1 MFENNDDEFGLE
13 REEAPVRHP
22 QYDILKKHIE
32 RSVQD
37 MFLSTL
43 RNQPIELIFI
53 FENENQ
59 IDGFSDRVLKYWEG
73 LEKYEICSEVIEL
86 SKQLKEKWKN
96 RDGLEKTEG
105 FVRIQDIFRSTFKA

>member
-1 MFENNDDEFGLE
+1 MFDDNEDEFRLE
-13 REEAPVRHP
+13 KSEDVRHP

-37 MFLSTL
+37 MFLITL

-59 IDGFSDRVLKYWEG
+59 IDSFSNRVLKYWED

-86 SKQLKEKWKN
+86 SKQLKEKWGN
-96 RDGLEKTEG
+96 RDNLEKTEG
-105 FVRIQDIFRSTFKA
+105 SIRIRNIFQSTFKY

>member
-1 MFENNDDEFGLE
+1 
-13 REEAPVRHP
+13 
-22 QYDILKKHIE
+22 
-32 RSVQD
+32 

-86 SKQLKEKWKN
+86 SKQLKEKWGN
-96 RDGLEKTEG
+96 RDNLEKTEG
-105 FVRIQDIFRSTFKA
+105 SIRIRNIFQSTFKY